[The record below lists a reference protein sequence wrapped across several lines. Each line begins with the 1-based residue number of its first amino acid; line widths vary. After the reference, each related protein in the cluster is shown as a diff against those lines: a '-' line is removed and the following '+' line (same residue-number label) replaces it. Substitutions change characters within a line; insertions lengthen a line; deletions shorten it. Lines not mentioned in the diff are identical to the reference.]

1 MKTLLKQLLI
11 IVSLSILVACAA
23 PREQG
28 GSASGTDRP
37 RHGDCIHEPSIR
49 GYEVLDEQNLIVEAS
64 GRRNY
69 HVVLVRRAFGLRS
82 SWAIVFRTSTGRV
95 CEGFS
100 EVVFRDGFD
109 GESIRIRSIRQLT
122 PEEREDLLIRFG
134 KKEPEIEQTPVPR
147 DVEGA
152 DVEELDPGAG
162 A

>member
-1 MKTLLKQLLI
+1 MKSLLKQLVTI
-11 IVSLSILVACAA
+11 ASLSILIACAT
-23 PREQG
+23 PQEQG
-28 GSASGTDRP
+28 GSSSGADRA

-69 HVVLVRRAFGLRS
+69 HVVLMHRAFGLRS
-82 SWAIVFRTSTGRV
+82 SWGIVFRTSAGRV

-122 PEEREDLLIRFG
+122 SEEREDLLIRFG

-152 DVEELDPGAG
+152 DVVELDPDAG

>member
-1 MKTLLKQLLI
+1 MKVFIKQLLI
-11 IVSLSILVACAA
+11 IVSSSILVACAA
-23 PREQG
+23 PQEQG
-28 GSASGTDRP
+28 DSALDEDRP

-69 HVVLVRRAFGLRS
+69 HVVLMRRAFGLRS
-82 SWAIVFRTSTGRV
+82 TWRIGFKSTTGRV

-100 EVVFRDGFD
+100 EVVFGDRYDGD
-109 GESIRIRSIRQLT
+109 SIRVRSIRQLT
-122 PEEREDLLIRFG
+122 PEEHEDLLIRFG
-134 KKEPEIEQTPVPR
+134 KKEPEIKQTPAPR

-152 DVEELDPGAG
+152 DVEELDPDAG